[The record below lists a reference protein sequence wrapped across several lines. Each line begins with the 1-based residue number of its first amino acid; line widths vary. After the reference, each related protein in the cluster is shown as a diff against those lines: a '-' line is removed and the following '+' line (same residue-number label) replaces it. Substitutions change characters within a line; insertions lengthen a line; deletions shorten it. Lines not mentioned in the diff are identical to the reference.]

1 MAGWIHLEATK
12 QHGNRQ
18 EKSWDDDGAKYTDAG
33 FMIEE
38 VPQLPWAASMRYV
51 LCCAV
56 LCFPHL
62 WGRLQ
67 TMRTKGTK
75 SKERA
80 QSYGHLRSGLTAR
93 TLVSRFTAPSTL
105 ATVISKVPSYEALQ
119 LAGGL
124 ASGAMAVVTP

>member
-56 LCFPHL
+56 LPSPLGQATNHGDERNEKQRTRARL
-62 WGRLQ
+62 WSSQEWTYSENVGVTLH
-67 TMRTKGTK
+67 GTFDFGYRNFE
-75 SKERA
+75 SA
-80 QSYGHLRSGLTAR
+80 I
-93 TLVSRFTAPSTL
+93 V
-105 ATVISKVPSYEALQ
+105 
-119 LAGGL
+119 
-124 ASGAMAVVTP
+124 